1 MFSQGLPECHDAV
14 PALACGVQN
23 AYGRYRCPADTQPR
37 PDLLY
42 PSSTSMNN
50 CCPLTTHGLQT
61 FWDCA
66 ALPFP
71 MACRK
76 KGFRYRCAYT
86 ATHIQNPQ
94 YLELAG
100 RWNNSSRNWRHHSL
114 VWIYLNQRPDR
125 TEPELEQRQHISGTA
140 AAHERPRFD
149 IEMPDDTIIHDHG
162 ITLGSLTQTE
172 NTKI

>member
-1 MFSQGLPECHDAV
+1 
-14 PALACGVQN
+14 
-23 AYGRYRCPADTQPR
+23 
-37 PDLLY
+37 
-42 PSSTSMNN
+42 MNN
-50 CCPLTTHGLQT
+50 YCPLTTHGLQT

-86 ATHIQNPQ
+86 ATHIQNLQ

-100 RWNNSSRNWRHHSL
+100 RSNNSSRNWRHHSQ
-114 VWIYLNQRPDR
+114 VW
-125 TEPELEQRQHISGTA
+125 TEPETELKQRQHISGTA